1 MEVTTLSLRRKRA
14 QQMNALRAGLM
25 RQFYPS
31 QSVGALNDP
40 NNAAAQTNFI
50 LGNLLGSF
58 QRYAG
63 NQKTAYD
70 DGSVQSSPTS
80 STNVLERQVDRA
92 LTQVLGR
99 SPGRGANNFINALNA
114 SFPQAI
120 KGQSS
125 SGQMVAYAGEGSRTS
140 ADAINVIATRSTEI
154 SSRQD
159 SLRRSTSIVMA
170 DAIQV
175 LERLQSFVPQADDD
189 RVEALRSLVM
199 AQIKVLV
206 EEFGRNDEPRPE
218 RVKAY
223 LSSLGEYVAE
233 FGKQAFLND
242 PALATI
248 VDDEDQVTKFDLLRT
263 YVQMMAEA
271 WKRYHRVEKSVRK
284 NSLSERVD
292 RARVALPVVAQATVD
307 FSNALESVG
316 LSEDER
322 RSRASRF
329 STLDVASI
337 EVSTNNN
344 QLLKRYPRAELRTI
358 GRWLPDITVSDLI
371 DWLDQYA
378 NMEALSALDSVYG
391 IDFVTDQADRLF
403 WTIAPVVAHLKTT
416 SPLNASSQST
426 LAQVLSNERVGW
438 ALDNLLSQIHELANL
453 AT

>member
-14 QQMNALRAGLM
+14 QQMKQLRAGLM
-25 RQFYPS
+25 TQFYPT
-31 QSVGALNDP
+31 QSVGTFDTSTQGQANL
-40 NNAAAQTNFI
+40 I

-80 STNVLERQVDRA
+80 GTNVLERQVDRA

-114 SFPQAI
+114 SFPQAV
-120 KGQSS
+120 KGKIS
-125 SGQMVAYAGEGSRTS
+125 SGQMVAYVGEGGRTS
-140 ADAINVIATRSTEI
+140 AEAINVIATRSTEI

-159 SLRRSTSIVMA
+159 ALRRSTSIIMA
-170 DAIQV
+170 DAIQI
-175 LERLQSFVPQADDD
+175 LERLQSFVPQADKD

-218 RVKAY
+218 RVQAY
-223 LSSLGEYVAE
+223 LSSLGEYVPE
-233 FGKQAFLND
+233 FGREAFLDD

-263 YVQMMAEA
+263 YVQMMREA
-271 WKRYHRVEKSVRK
+271 WKRYHSNEKSGRK
-284 NSLSERVD
+284 TSLSERVD
-292 RARVALPVVAQATVD
+292 RARVALPVVAQATID

-337 EVSTNNN
+337 EIFRDGGNASN
-344 QLLKRYPRAELRTI
+344 QISTI

-378 NMEALSALDSVYG
+378 NMEAPSALDSVYG

-416 SPLNASSQST
+416 LALNASSQST